1 MSFIHDMV
9 STLPKCS
16 QLFLLVIVGYQG
28 DVCGRVIGKM
38 GSSGQNHDLIADFD
52 QVGVR
57 TIG

>member
-1 MSFIHDMV
+1 MV